1 MFDFSKAIFE
11 GNFSFCFGIT
21 DSSAFFNYQSQV
33 NVHNLNFF
41 QQKFVMKL
49 ISVIFLFQLAQS
61 RMAMNLDELT
71 NHFSHQELLDIREKY
86 CQSIKLSG
94 KNSEFCS
101 PLNDDLP
108 ERPDWMPPGWILLV
122 LSIVRECFQTCDY
135 NDVGDIGMNDVVDN
149 RSFVL

>member
-1 MFDFSKAIFE
+1 
-11 GNFSFCFGIT
+11 
-21 DSSAFFNYQSQV
+21 
-33 NVHNLNFF
+33 
-41 QQKFVMKL
+41 MKL

-71 NHFSHQELLDIREKY
+71 NHFSYEELLDIRDKY
-86 CQSIKLSG
+86 CQSIKSSG
-94 KNSEFCS
+94 RNSEFCS

-135 NDVGDIGMNDVVDN
+135 NDVVDN